1 MISGVR
7 DPLPPSSPIPVGLN
21 GVKIF
26 LRGFPGFSPSIRA
39 SSETPPHLLF
49 SELNTGEG
57 SLFEEPV
64 VVFLRVLDKGV
75 SLTEGRLGSPGL
87 RISSLQFDNPPQ
99 ASLVKSDSVPYSK

>member
-26 LRGFPGFSPSIRA
+26 LRGFPGFSQSIRA

-75 SLTEGRLGSPGL
+75 SLFLSNRG
-87 RISSLQFDNPPQ
+87 
-99 ASLVKSDSVPYSK
+99 ASWLPRP